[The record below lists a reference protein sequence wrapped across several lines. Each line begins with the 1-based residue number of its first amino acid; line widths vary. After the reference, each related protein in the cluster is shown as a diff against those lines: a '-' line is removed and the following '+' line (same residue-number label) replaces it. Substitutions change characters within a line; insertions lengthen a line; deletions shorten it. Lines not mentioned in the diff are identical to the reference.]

1 MRYLTQIPVLIL
13 LAVLLAGCASSP
25 TGRNQFLLI
34 SPSEAISSSA
44 TAYDEMLAPLVKEG
58 KVDTD
63 PALNRRVR
71 RITGRIVAQ
80 AIRQFPE
87 TRDWD
92 WQVRVIDD
100 PDNINAW
107 CMPGG
112 RMAIYT
118 GLIEKIKPTDDE
130 LAQVMGHEVSHALA
144 NHGAEK
150 MSIILATELALIGL
164 SIAAADDEDRPV
176 IMTAAVLAAQ
186 LAVTLPNSRTAEREA
201 DELGLTLAARAGY
214 RPQAAV
220 TLWDKMQ
227 SAAEGPRTPEF
238 LSTHPAPASRQ
249 NELLEMVPDALPL
262 YHKARLGELPVYGFF
277 GEL

>member
-164 SIAAADDEDRPV
+164 SIAAADEEDRPV

-220 TLWDKMQ
+220 SLWDKMQ

-249 NELLEMVPDALPL
+249 NELLEMVPAALPL
-262 YHKARLGELPVYGFF
+262 YHKARLGELPVYVFS
-277 GEL
+277 E

>member
-1 MRYLTQIPVLIL
+1 MRLVQIPVLIL
-13 LAVLLAGCASSP
+13 LVGLLAGCASSP

-34 SPSEAISSSA
+34 SPDEAISSSA

-63 PALNRRVR
+63 PALGRRVR

-80 AIRQFPE
+80 AIEQFPE

-92 WQVRVIDD
+92 WQVRIIDD
-100 PDNINAW
+100 PENINAW

-118 GLIEKIKPTDDE
+118 GLIEKIQPTDDE
-130 LAQVMGHEVSHALA
+130 LAQVMGHEVSHALS

-150 MSIILATELALIGL
+150 MSILLATELALIGL
-164 SIAAADDEDRPV
+164 SIAAADDDDRPA

-201 DELGLTLAARAGY
+201 DELGLVLAARAGY

-227 SAAEGPRTPEF
+227 DEAEGPRVPEF
-238 LSTHPAPASRQ
+238 LSTHPAPANRQ
-249 NELLEMVPDALPL
+249 NELIEMVPDALPL
-262 YHKARLGELPVYGFF
+262 YHKSQYGELPVYRF
-277 GEL
+277 LD

>member
-1 MRYLTQIPVLIL
+1 MRRLTQIPVLIL
-13 LAVLLAGCASSP
+13 LALLFAGCASSP
-25 TGRNQFLLI
+25 TGRSQFLLI

-44 TAYDEMLAPLVKEG
+44 TAYDEMIEPLIKQG
-58 KVDTD
+58 KVDTN

-80 AIRQFPE
+80 AIEQFPE

-100 PDNINAW
+100 PENINAW

-118 GLIEKIKPTDDE
+118 GLIEKIQPTDDE
-130 LAQVMGHEVSHALA
+130 LAQVMGHEVSHALS

-150 MSIILATELALIGL
+150 MSILLATELALIGL
-164 SIAAADDEDRPV
+164 SIAAADEDDRPA

-227 SAAEGPRTPEF
+227 AEAKGFRPPEF
-238 LSTHPAPASRQ
+238 LSTHPAPANRQ
-249 NELLEMVPDALPL
+249 NELLEMVPDVLPL
-262 YHKARLGELPVYGFF
+262 YHKAQYGELPVYGFL
-277 GEL
+277 E